1 MQISF
6 DVIDSTNAE
15 AMRRAG
21 AGERGP
27 LWLVAA
33 RQSAG
38 RGRQGRNWASDVG
51 NLHATLL
58 ISLPVAAVIAAQT
71 SFVAALAVHDLA
83 AGVLGAPGK
92 LALKWPN
99 DVLLDGA
106 KLSGILIETVAQP
119 ATARSRAGG
128 TPVDTHQP
136 LWVPACAGTSADGD
150 FTSSCTGTTTVA
162 IGIGINLASA
172 PEHTRYGAT
181 SLAAHGVHVEP
192 DDAFRRLA
200 AAMTARLA
208 VWNDGAGFA
217 VIRRD
222 WTACAAGLGRLASVT
237 MGERT
242 VIGQITGLASD
253 GALVIREA
261 GGRLHAVHAG
271 EVSLALEAS

>member
-15 AMRRAG
+15 AMRRAV

-27 LWLVAA
+27 LWIVAA

-58 ISLPVAAVIAAQT
+58 ITVPAPADIAAQT
-71 SFVAALAVHDLA
+71 SFVAALAVFDAA
-83 AGVLGAPGK
+83 AGLLASPAK

-99 DVLLDGA
+99 DVLLDNA
-106 KLSGILIETVAQP
+106 KLSGILIETTAQDRP
-119 ATARSRAGG
+119 DR
-128 TPVDTHQP
+128 
-136 LWVPACAGTSADGD
+136 
-150 FTSSCTGTTTVA
+150 TTVA
-162 IGIGINLASA
+162 IGIGVNLVQA

-181 SLAAHGVHVEP
+181 SLAAHRVRVEP
-192 DDAFRRLA
+192 DEAFTRLA
-200 AAMTARLA
+200 AAMAARLA
-208 VWNDGAGFA
+208 MWNDGAGFA
-217 VIRRD
+217 LIRRD
-222 WTACAAGLGRLASVT
+222 WTARAAGLGRTASVT
-237 MGERT
+237 MGGRT

-253 GALVIREA
+253 GAQLLCEA
-261 GGRLHAVHAG
+261 GGRQHAIHAG